1 MLVLGLLLLMRLLC
15 LLSLHMRVLGVHLMM
30 HLSLDGERRT
40 VRPIENASL
49 MIDGGRLEFT
59 ARVDDRGRRMAVRR
73 GCVTHVSH
81 PRGR

>member
-1 MLVLGLLLLMRLLC
+1 MVLGLLLLMSLLC
-15 LLSLHMRVLGVHLMM
+15 LLSLHVRVLGVHLMV

-40 VRPIENASL
+40 VRAIENASL
-49 MIDGGRLEFT
+49 MIDGSCLKFA
-59 ARVDDRGRRMAVRR
+59 ARVDDRRGRMTVRR